1 MTAAPPPQSQPDG
14 LSAGT
19 QAEPVLEPGPSGTV
33 AAARYPA
40 GDALGDDLGDNQV
53 LSAQGPVP
61 GWPAPSLELRGG
73 GATNPSQTSQAT
85 LGDPTVAPASAVT
98 LVAVAVIFMG
108 LIVDSVWLIL
118 AGSLV
123 ATVVSLRLMW
133 PFFEQLLAELS
144 PQQQSLVIAIP
155 SIFMGLFGLMQ
166 ITGLNRAVL
175 TWGLGL
181 RWDVL
186 GALGDFLGALGQIFI
201 AFLALFV
208 AWRQYVISRDL
219 TLQQN
224 LITQQQ
230 TIDSYFQGISE
241 LVLDDEGLLEDWP
254 QERIIAEARTA
265 AILSSVDAGG
275 KAKVIRFLSRSRL
288 LTPLRRDNRL
298 GRAILD
304 GRGGYEEDRAYGTR
318 VIDLGAMLALAD
330 LGSTD
335 LRWADLSEANLIR
348 ANLQSCDLV
357 KTNFSR
363 TILCDANLA
372 GADLM
377 GARLFYGDLQTATPR
392 TRTGIPD
399 YATGANTGAVVE
411 GIDLT
416 GVQRLSAEQHWYC
429 CAWGGT
435 ATRATVPGGCG
446 DIPNLLGR

>member
-1 MTAAPPPQSQPDG
+1 MPVSDLSPALASPLATA
-14 LSAGT
+14 
-19 QAEPVLEPGPSGTV
+19 
-33 AAARYPA
+33 
-40 GDALGDDLGDNQV
+40 N
-53 LSAQGPVP
+53 
-61 GWPAPSLELRGG
+61 
-73 GATNPSQTSQAT
+73 
-85 LGDPTVAPASAVT
+85 AVT
-98 LVAVAVIFMG
+98 LVAVGVIVMG

-133 PFFEQLLAELS
+133 PVFAEILAELS
-144 PQQQSLVIAIP
+144 PRQQSLVVSIP
-155 SIFMGLFGLMQ
+155 SAFIGLFGLMQ
-166 ITGLNRAVL
+166 ITGINRAIL
-175 TWGLGL
+175 TWGLTL

-186 GALGDFLGALGQIFI
+186 GALGDFLGAVGQIFI

-219 TLQQN
+219 TVQQN

-230 TIDSYFQGISE
+230 TIDAYFQGISD

-288 LTPLRRDNRL
+288 LTPLKRDARL

-304 GRGGYEEDRAYGTR
+304 GRGGYEEDRPQGTR
-318 VIDLGAMLALAD
+318 VIDLGAMLAMAD
-330 LGSTD
+330 LHSTD

-348 ANLQSCDLV
+348 ANLQRCDLV

-363 TILCDANLA
+363 AILCDADLS

-377 GARLFYGDLQTATPR
+377 GTLLFYGNAKTATPR
-392 TRTGIPD
+392 TRTGTPD
-399 YATGANTGAVVE
+399 YITGANTGAVIE
-411 GIDLT
+411 GINLT
-416 GVQRLSAEQHWYC
+416 NVERLSEEQRWYC
-429 CAWGGT
+429 CAWGGSL
-435 ATRATVPGGCG
+435 TRATVPGGCG

>member
-1 MTAAPPPQSQPDG
+1 MTSVPP
-14 LSAGT
+14 
-19 QAEPVLEPGPSGTV
+19 
-33 AAARYPA
+33 
-40 GDALGDDLGDNQV
+40 N
-53 LSAQGPVP
+53 
-61 GWPAPSLELRGG
+61 PAPSGG
-73 GATNPSQTSQAT
+73 TSPDRPAAPIPLPTESVPTTPTNAS
-85 LGDPTVAPASAVT
+85 PASPASAPSPGEEPMATSDPPLTPVSPLASANAVT
-98 LVAVAVIFMG
+98 LVAVAIIFMG

-133 PFFEQLLAELS
+133 PVFAEILAELS
-144 PQQQSLVIAIP
+144 PRQQSLVISIP
-155 SIFMGLFGLMQ
+155 SVLIGLFGLMR
-166 ITGLNRAVL
+166 ITGINRAIL
-175 TWGLGL
+175 TWGLTL

-186 GALGDFLGALGQIFI
+186 GALGDFLGAIGQIFI

-230 TIDSYFQGISE
+230 TIDAYFQGISD
-241 LVLDDEGLLEDWP
+241 LVLDEEGLLEDWP

-288 LTPLRRDNRL
+288 LTPLKRDNRL

-304 GRGGYEEDRAYGTR
+304 GRGGYEEDRAQGTR
-318 VIDLGAMLALAD
+318 VIDLGAMLAMAD
-330 LGSTD
+330 LHGTD

-348 ANLQSCDLV
+348 ANLQRCDLV

-363 TILCDANLA
+363 AILCDADLS

-377 GARLFYGDLQTATPR
+377 GTLFFYGDAKTATPR
-392 TRTGIPD
+392 TRTSLPD

-411 GIDLT
+411 GINLT
-416 GVQRLSAEQHWYC
+416 NVERLSEEQRWYC
-429 CAWGGT
+429 CAWGGSF
-435 ATRATVPGGCG
+435 TRATVPGGCG

>member
-1 MTAAPPPQSQPDG
+1 MTTVPPNPAPPGGTSPDRP
-14 LSAGT
+14 T
-19 QAEPVLEPGPSGTV
+19 EI
-33 AAARYPA
+33 PA
-40 GDALGDDLGDNQV
+40 N
-53 LSAQGPVP
+53 
-61 GWPAPSLELRGG
+61 PAPSPGEESLVPS
-73 GATNPSQTSQAT
+73 GAMAGPES
-85 LGDPTVAPASAVT
+85 PAPANAVT
-98 LVAVAVIFMG
+98 LVAVGVIFMG
-108 LIVDSVWLIL
+108 LIVDSVWLVL

-133 PFFEQLLAELS
+133 PVFAEILAELS
-144 PQQQSLVIAIP
+144 PRQQSLVISIP
-155 SIFMGLFGLMQ
+155 SVFIGLFGLMR
-166 ITGLNRAVL
+166 ITGINRAIL
-175 TWGLGL
+175 TWGLTL

-186 GALGDFLGALGQIFI
+186 GALGDFLGAVGQIFI

-219 TLQQN
+219 TMQQN

-230 TIDSYFQGISE
+230 TIDAYFQGISE

-304 GRGGYEEDRAYGTR
+304 GRGGYEEDRAQGTR
-318 VIDLGAMLALAD
+318 VIDLGAMLAMAD
-330 LGSTD
+330 LHGTD

-348 ANLQSCDLV
+348 ANLQQCDLV

-363 TILCDANLA
+363 AILCDADLS

-377 GARLFYGDLQTATPR
+377 GTLFFYGDAKTATPR
-392 TRTGIPD
+392 TRTGTPN
-399 YATGANTGAVVE
+399 YTTGANTGAVVE
-411 GIDLT
+411 GINLSN
-416 GVQRLSAEQHWYC
+416 VERLSEEQRWYC
-429 CAWGGT
+429 CAWGGSL
-435 ATRATVPGGCG
+435 TRATVPGGCG